1 MSAPTPLRRTI
12 ALSVIFALIVVFGL
26 VGATSIDQGRPVVS
40 NLADTAGQQIKVRG
54 AALAVETAR
63 RLALEGHQAEAGK
76 KLGEAVEAFKSA
88 EAGEP
93 SVPRKTKIHALL
105 PLADNFGSHFE
116 SEAGAGLAAALAEL
130 DALQATDTLEAEVQ
144 GAASILNAAAL
155 YVVLLI
161 IVVGAAAGAALMGL
175 RGVR

>member
-1 MSAPTPLRRTI
+1 MTQPTPLRRTI

-26 VGATSIDQGRPVVS
+26 VGATSIDSGRPVVAT
-40 NLADTAGQQIKVRG
+40 LADTAGQQIKVRG
-54 AALAVETAR
+54 AALAVANAR
-63 RLALEGHQAEAGK
+63 RLAIEGHQSEAGK

-88 EAGEP
+88 EAAEP
-93 SVPRKTKIHALL
+93 SEPRKAKIHALL
-105 PLADNFGSHFE
+105 PLAETFVGHFDA
-116 SEAGAGLAAALAEL
+116 EAGANLEAALAEL
-130 DALQATDTLEAEVQ
+130 DRLQSTDTLEAEVQ
-144 GAASILNAAAL
+144 GSASILNAAAL